1 MFRRSRTPSLLY
13 VAVAVAAL
21 GLVACR
27 HPGSAK
33 LEGRWRGVRAEGV
46 FATVEAQG
54 QANGFA
60 MTTEIIAKGDQILI
74 STASNKN
81 QQATYTVDAE
91 SEREVTI
98 HTDRDGPTGKE
109 TFSFSDDGKSMTW
122 KIDPTRGIVFQKID
136 TK

>member
-1 MFRRSRTPSLLY
+1 M
-13 VAVAVAAL
+13 
-21 GLVACR
+21 
-27 HPGSAK
+27 
-33 LEGRWRGVRAEGV
+33 RADGA
-46 FATVEAQG
+46 FASVEAQG

-91 SEREVTI
+91 GDREVTI
-98 HTDRDGPTGKE
+98 HTDRDGPQGRE
-109 TFSFSDDGKSMTW
+109 TFTFSDDLKTMTW
-122 KIDPTRGIVFQKID
+122 KIDASRGIVFQKID